1 MERTTA
7 NRGQGLDVKES
18 ETMTDI
24 AAVAAPVKPYRP
36 QRGDKRYSKARV
48 SNGNGPVL
56 PGCDGRSI
64 LARRYKDIAGQIIAD
79 CGGLDRLSESRLQL
93 IRRFAAAACLA
104 EQMEARLA
112 SGKEI
117 NVSEHS
123 LLCSTLTRLVQ
134 RIGINRVAKTVT
146 SLSDI
151 LRSGETSG
159 VD

>member
-1 MERTTA
+1 
-7 NRGQGLDVKES
+7 
-18 ETMTDI
+18 MTDI

-48 SNGNGPVL
+48 SNGNDVL
-56 PGCDGRSI
+56 PGIDGRTI

-112 SGKEI
+112 NGKEI